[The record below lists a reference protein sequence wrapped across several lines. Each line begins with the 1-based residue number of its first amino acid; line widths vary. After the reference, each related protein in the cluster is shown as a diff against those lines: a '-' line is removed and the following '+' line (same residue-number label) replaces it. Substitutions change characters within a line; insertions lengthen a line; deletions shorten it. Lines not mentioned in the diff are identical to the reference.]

1 MIVLLELLNILVPL
15 GYLLVVLDY
24 LVLYIDEPAWSVRTV
39 TPAARALAVM
49 HAVYLTLLAIAFEHV
64 PVASVW
70 ESATFIAFALT
81 VVYLVLEWRL
91 GNQAT
96 GVFLFAPAFLFQV
109 LASAYL
115 APTREVQPILQSSF
129 FGLHVTAALLGY
141 AAFAIAAVYGL
152 LHVLLYRSLKG
163 SRVGLVFQRLPSLGA
178 LSRLNVSALVFGWLS
193 MTLAIAVGVL
203 WVSSIQSRGQLAG
216 TFVWDPKFLSTLL
229 IWGVYS
235 LSLAGRFAF
244 RWANQRLAVASVV
257 SFGLMLV
264 SSFAVSLLVDS
275 FHSFVRG

>member
-15 GYLLVVLDY
+15 GYLLVVLNY
-24 LVLYIDEPAWSVRTV
+24 LALYINEPEWSVRTV
-39 TPAARALAVM
+39 TPAARALVVM
-49 HAVYLTLLAIAFEHV
+49 HAVYLALLAVAFEHV

-91 GNQAT
+91 GNKAT
-96 GVFLFAPAFLFQV
+96 GVFLLAPALLFQV

-115 APTREVQPILQSSF
+115 TPTREVQPILRSSL
-129 FGLHVTAALLGY
+129 FGVHVTAALLGY
-141 AAFAIAAVYGL
+141 AAFAIAAAYGL
-152 LHVLLYRSLKG
+152 LHLLLYRSLKG

-178 LSRLNVSALVFGWLS
+178 LSKLNVSALVFGWLS
-193 MTLAIAVGVL
+193 LTLAIAVGVI
-203 WVSSIQSRGQLAG
+203 WVSRLQSSGELVG
-216 TFVWDPKFLSTLL
+216 TLVWDPKFLSTLL
-229 IWGVYS
+229 IWGLYS

-244 RWANQRLAVASVV
+244 RWPNQQLAVVSVV
-257 SFGLMLV
+257 SFGLMLL
-264 SSFAVSLLVDS
+264 SSFAVSFLVDS